1 RSEAL
6 RGLLELADPA
16 APLPRALARL
26 ARARARLADA
36 LLTPPE
42 AAALARRVALLLDRG
57 ERSDP
62 PLREHL
68 RARGP
73 GALGAAGTA
82 LARKALARA
91 APLLGALDRDPQAL
105 GEVDLD
111 LLVDQLELVSA
122 LDRAVLPEA
131 TIGAL
136 ARRLDAL
143 GSPVDDVERGAA

>member
-1 RSEAL
+1 PPAWVASLRRVLETGEEPLPAPERLEAWRRQLAAGSALLEARHDLELALGLRALADEEHERARPALVALDAEPGPADPRSEAL

-68 RARGP
+68 RAR
-73 GALGAAGTA
+73 
-82 LARKALARA
+82 
-91 APLLGALDRDPQAL
+91 
-105 GEVDLD
+105 
-111 LLVDQLELVSA
+111 
-122 LDRAVLPEA
+122 
-131 TIGAL
+131 
-136 ARRLDAL
+136 
-143 GSPVDDVERGAA
+143 